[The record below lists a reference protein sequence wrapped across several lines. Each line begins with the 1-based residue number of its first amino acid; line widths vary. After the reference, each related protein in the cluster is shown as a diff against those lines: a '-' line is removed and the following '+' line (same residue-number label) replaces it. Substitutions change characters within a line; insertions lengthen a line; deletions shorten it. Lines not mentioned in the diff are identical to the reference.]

1 MVMVMDESRPRAR
14 VLRRPVH
21 ALWNAMSAQKRELR
35 VAGLLGALASGS
47 TVALLGVSAWLIA
60 TASQMPPVLTLTV
73 AAALVRTLAIGRS
86 AFRYLERLVGHDA
99 AFRGLT
105 DLRVTVYGS
114 LERLAPTGLRAFGRG
129 DLLARLVAD
138 VDAALDLPLRVVLP
152 WVQATLVAGVTVAFL
167 AWLLPS
173 AGVLVGVLAVMAVAL
188 VPWLIAS
195 TARSAEERMAP
206 ARAALSDA
214 VVRSLDST
222 AELAAFGAAPVA
234 VARVRQ
240 VDDHLTALNLREAYS
255 LGLGGGIGTVVQG
268 AAVVGALV
276 LAVPAVVSGRI
287 GPVWL
292 AVVALLPLALFDVL
306 ATLPTSALTYQRLR
320 GSALRLAEVEATPSP
335 VMDPA
340 RPRAIPAGFEGLQVR
355 AMGAH
360 WAPGRAAL
368 RDVSFR
374 VRSGERVAVVGP
386 SGSGKST
393 LAAVLMGFLPY
404 EGSVTLSGVEVRDA
418 DGDDVRRRVGLLTQ
432 DAHVFDTTI
441 ADNIR
446 LGRPDATDAEISAAA
461 AAAQL
466 DPWISTLPLGL
477 DTTVGAFGSEV
488 SGGER
493 QRIALARLLLADR
506 PLVILDEP
514 TEHLDGATADALADT
529 LSTALRHSTVL
540 LVTHRL
546 RGVEGFDRILEIGD
560 GRVVADGTHEELMRL
575 GGWYSA
581 QWTLESE
588 RQDMVR
594 LLARLPI
601 GQAVPAP

>member
-1 MVMVMDESRPRAR
+1 M
-14 VLRRPVH
+14 
-21 ALWNAMSAQKRELR
+21 
-35 VAGLLGALASGS
+35 
-47 TVALLGVSAWLIA
+47 A
-60 TASQMPPVLTLTV
+60 TA
-73 AAALVRTLAIGRS
+73 AAAREAS
-86 AFRYLERLVGHDA
+86 K
-99 AFRGLT
+99 
-105 DLRVTVYGS
+105 VYGH
-114 LERLAPTGLRAFGRG
+114 G
-129 DLLARLVAD
+129 DNEVR
-138 VDAALDLPLRVVLP
+138 ALD
-152 WVQATLVAGVTVAFL
+152 GVTVEFEQ
-167 AWLLPS
+167 
-173 AGVLVGVLAVMAVAL
+173 GRF
-188 VPWLIAS
+188 
-195 TARSAEERMAP
+195 TAIM
-206 ARAALSDA
+206 
-214 VVRSLDST
+214 
-222 AELAAFGAAPVA
+222 
-234 VARVRQ
+234 
-240 VDDHLTALNLREAYS
+240 
-255 LGLGGGIGTVVQG
+255 
-268 AAVVGALV
+268 
-276 LAVPAVVSGRI
+276 
-287 GPVWL
+287 
-292 AVVALLPLALFDVL
+292 
-306 ATLPTSALTYQRLR
+306 
-320 GSALRLAEVEATPSP
+320 
-335 VMDPA
+335 
-340 RPRAIPAGFEGLQVR
+340 
-355 AMGAH
+355 
-360 WAPGRAAL
+360 
-368 RDVSFR
+368 
-374 VRSGERVAVVGP
+374 GP

-493 QRIALARLLLADR
+493 QRIALARLLLAHR

-546 RGVEGFDRILEIGD
+546 RGVEGFDRVLEIGD

-588 RQDMVR
+588 RQDMTR

>member
-1 MVMVMDESRPRAR
+1 MVMDESRPRPR

-21 ALWNAMSAQKRELR
+21 ALWNAMSAQKNELR
-35 VAGLLGALASGS
+35 LAGFVGALASGS

-73 AAALVRTLAIGRS
+73 AAALVRTLAISRS

-105 DLRVTVYGS
+105 DVRVKVYGA

-138 VDAALDLPLRVVLP
+138 VDAAVDLPLRVVLP

-167 AWLLPS
+167 AWLLPW
-173 AGVLVGVLAVMAVAL
+173 AGVLVGALAVVAVAL

-195 TARSAEERMAP
+195 TACSAQERLAP

-276 LAVPAVVSGRI
+276 AAVPAVVSGRI

-292 AVVALLPLALFDVL
+292 AVVALLPLALFEVL
-306 ATLPTSALTYQRLR
+306 ASLPASALAYQRLR

-335 VMDPA
+335 VTDPTQ
-340 RPRAIPAGFEGLQVR
+340 PRTIPAGFQGLQVR

-360 WAPGRAAL
+360 WAPGQAAL

-374 VRSGERVAVVGP
+374 LRPGERVAVVGP

-404 EGSVTLSGVEVRDA
+404 EGSVTLSGVELRDA

-446 LGRPDATDAEISAAA
+446 IGRPEATDAEISTAA

-466 DPWISTLPLGL
+466 DPWISTLPLGM
-477 DTTVGAFGSEV
+477 DTRVGAFGSEV

-493 QRIALARLLLADR
+493 QRIALARLLLGDR

-546 RGVEGFDRILEIGD
+546 RGVEGFDRILEIG
-560 GRVVADGTHEELMRL
+560 GGCVVADGTHEELMGL

-581 QWTLESE
+581 QWILESE
-588 RQDMVR
+588 RQDMAR